1 MIDPISAASIAAGFV
16 DSASRVSQANPADS
30 ASKSTADF
38 SEALASAANDV
49 IGTIKKGE
57 AAAIAHV
64 NGGAST
70 QQIVEAVMA
79 AEQALQTAVSVRDR
93 AVAAYQEI
101 SRMTI

>member
-1 MIDPISAASIAAGFV
+1 MIDPVSAAAIAAGFM
-16 DSASRVSQANPADS
+16 DSASRIGQASPAGTASSS
-30 ASKSTADF
+30 AADF

-49 IGTIKKGE
+49 IGSIKKGE

-64 NGGAST
+64 QGSAST

-101 SRMTI
+101 SRMAI